1 MLRLS
6 GGGNRRLLL
15 SLDGDESALDVQ
27 FLRRSTNH
35 TFQAQL
41 RSANLQH
48 ESLGVES
55 RHLVRERVHD
65 GLLGNGQRQRRATGD
80 QISSFLHVL
89 VVQDGRQVDDGEGR
103 FFRHRYRSGE

>member
-15 SLDGDESALDVQ
+15 SLDGNESALDVQ
-27 FLRRSTNH
+27 FLRRPTNH

-55 RHLVRERVHD
+55 RHLVRERVHN

-80 QISSFLHVL
+80 QIPSFLHVL
-89 VVQDGRQVDDGEGR
+89 VVQDG
-103 FFRHRYRSGE
+103 